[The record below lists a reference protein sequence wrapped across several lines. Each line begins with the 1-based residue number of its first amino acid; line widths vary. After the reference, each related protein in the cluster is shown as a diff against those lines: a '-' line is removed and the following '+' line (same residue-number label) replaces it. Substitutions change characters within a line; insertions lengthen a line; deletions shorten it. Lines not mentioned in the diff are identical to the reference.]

1 MRRGGQICHNV
12 AISRKAGPTTATGIK
27 AIRSIKKKTPAPSN
41 GENGATVAL
50 GPLENSIGYALRRA
64 QVAVFADFREN
75 MGSAGLRPA
84 QFSVLLV
91 VRETPGL
98 KQSVIADRLGI
109 QRTNFVAMVDELQK
123 KGWLERRPADRR
135 SYALHLTPA
144 GDTKIAQALALHSAM
159 ERRIARLLGPGGRA
173 SLLDH
178 LHSIASSLAATPGGE
193 G

>member
-1 MRRGGQICHNV
+1 MAFSGV
-12 AISRKAGPTTATGIK
+12 ATGTK
-27 AIRSIKKKTPAPSN
+27 AIRKIKKKSASSSN
-41 GENGATVAL
+41 GEASPVVAL
-50 GPLENSIGYALRRA
+50 GPLERSIGYALRRA

-123 KGWLERRPADRR
+123 KGWLDRRPADRR
-135 SYALHLTPA
+135 SYALHLTTA
-144 GDTKIAQALALHSAM
+144 GETKIAEALALHSAM
-159 ERRIARLLGPGGRA
+159 ERRIGRLLGPGGRA
-173 SLLDH
+173 LLLDH
-178 LHSIASSLAATPGGE
+178 LHSIASTLGTTPDE